1 MVTPT
6 RSLSLRAGRWSCLA
20 LVLPVACLVASTAAA
35 QSRERTLYVTARDAQ
50 GALVERLAPEDVT
63 VREDGVAREVLRVT
77 PATTPLQIALLVDN
91 SAATQRHTTNFR
103 EALKGFVA
111 RFGAPHE
118 LAYVTLG
125 DRPTI
130 VTEYTT
136 STETLTRAVDRLFPQ
151 PGAGAYVL
159 DGIAEAARGLQKRE
173 AARPVIVVVATDGV
187 EFSNLPDGPV
197 LDALRAAGAALHVV
211 VVQEGAAGADLRSDE
226 RRYREIVYDRGTADS
241 GGSREIV
248 LTSMALPATLSA
260 LADGLLRQFE
270 VTYAR
275 PTTLIPPEK
284 ATVEAARP
292 GLTLRGTPARAPAGA
307 RP

>member
-1 MVTPT
+1 MVTPA
-6 RSLSLRAGRWSCLA
+6 RSLSVRAGRWSCLA
-20 LVLPVACLVASTAAA
+20 LVLPVACLVAAPAAA
-35 QSRERTLYVTARDAQ
+35 QSRERTIYVTARDAQ
-50 GALVERLAPEDVT
+50 GALVERLTPEDVT
-63 VREDGVAREVLRVT
+63 VREDGVAREELRVT

-211 VVQEGAAGADLRSDE
+211 VVQEGAAADLRSDE
-226 RRYREIVYDRGTADS
+226 RRYREIVYDRGTTDS

-248 LTSMALPATLSA
+248 LTSMALPAALSA
-260 LADGLLRQFE
+260 LADELLRQFE

-284 ATVEAARP
+284 VTVEAARP
-292 GLTLRGTPARAPAGA
+292 GLTLRGTPARAPAGV